1 MIPYYAIFLLIAT
14 FAFFESF
21 QTSKGQRLIIHFSLA
36 IVLIVFAGL
45 RYQPLANDFQAYT
58 NGIIDIT
65 ENGLNYSQ
73 LQFST
78 TIFEPGYNLVVYIA
92 TLINGS
98 PAFVFLVVAS
108 IAVGVNMR
116 CYVKY
121 SPKYFILAALFY
133 FIHTFVLRDM
143 SLIRSGVAAA
153 IGLYA
158 LRYVETKSLSKFIF
172 TTLVAMSFH
181 LAAIVILVVYPI
193 YHLNW
198 RAKTWG
204 YLVLASLIT
213 AYVMPFGKLL
223 MILPTSG
230 ILARISNYSW
240 MIGDSSG
247 VLTNPTILKQLFFVS
262 LSIAYYKV
270 LIHKIPY
277 FKLMFVPYAISVC
290 WLLVW
295 NDFSIVA
302 GRMATFFSITEV
314 IVIPSMLVLVT
325 PKSRPIL
332 VLLLILLAFMILYL
346 NGSNYIGKV
355 TGLLPYQ
362 FAPLH

>member
-1 MIPYYAIFLLIAT
+1 MIPYYAIFLLIAI

-21 QTSKGQRLIIHFSLA
+21 QASKRQRLIIHLGLA

-65 ENGLNYSQ
+65 KNGLNYSE
-73 LQFST
+73 LEFST
-78 TIFEPGYNLVVYIA
+78 TIFEPGYNLLVYIA
-92 TLINGS
+92 TLISFS

-108 IAVGVNMR
+108 VAVGITMC

-158 LRYVETKSLSKFIF
+158 LRYIETRSLVKFVLTIII
-172 TTLVAMSFH
+172 AMSFH
-181 LAAIVILVVYPI
+181 LASIVILLVYPI

-204 YLVLASLIT
+204 YLVLGSLII
-213 AYVMPFGKLL
+213 AYIMPFGKLL
-223 MILPTSG
+223 MLLPVSG
-230 ILARISNYSW
+230 IFARISNYSW
-240 MIGDSSG
+240 MIGDSLG

-270 LIHKIPY
+270 LIQKIPN
-277 FKLMFVPYAISVC
+277 FKLMFVPYVMSVC

-295 NDFSIVA
+295 NDFPIVS

-332 VLLLILLAFMILYL
+332 ILLLILLAFMILYL
-346 NGSNYIGKV
+346 NGSNYLGKV